1 MKEIHFIINS
11 LEVGGA
17 ERHLSQV
24 LPALK
29 SMGFSIKV
37 IVLSNKA
44 ALKPIFDKA
53 GIPVALGPNF
63 DCLPNIIRK
72 PIYLLTSVFRLMFN
86 FLRNPEVIHHP
97 FLPEA
102 YMLTALAARLTFFK
116 GILVMSRRTVDD
128 YQQRRPMWRR
138 LEQYFHRF
146 TKKALGNSQTIV
158 QQLCQEGFTTDQVGL
173 IYNGIEIEPFQNLPA
188 KSELRNSLGFR
199 TDALVFIV
207 VANLYPYKGHM
218 DLLNA
223 FALIADKL
231 PKNWQLFCAGR
242 SVNTLEYLENHASIL
257 GLSNHVKFLGS
268 RTDTTKLFAA
278 SDIAISSSHEE
289 GLSNSVLEAMATGLP
304 LVVTNVGGNAEAVQ
318 NMVTGLVVPPKNP
331 AILAN
336 ALLYVALDPQLRQ
349 TYGSAGK
356 ERVLQ
361 YFTLQQCVQQYADFY
376 KSLTTV
382 TEYSDA

>member
-1 MKEIHFIINS
+1 MKEVHFIINS

-24 LPALK
+24 LPALR
-29 SMGFSIKV
+29 SMGISIRV
-37 IVLSNKA
+37 IVLSNKV

-53 GIPVALGPNF
+53 GIPVVLGPNF
-63 DCLPNIIRK
+63 DYLPNFIRK

-86 FLRNPEVIHHP
+86 FLKNPKAIHHP

-128 YQQRRPMWRR
+128 YQQRRPIWTK

-146 TKKALGNSQTIV
+146 TKKALGNSQKIV
-158 QQLCQEGFTTDQVGL
+158 EQLCQEGFKTSQVGL
-173 IYNGIEIEPFQNLPA
+173 IYNGIEMEPFQNLPA
-188 KSELRNSLGFR
+188 KSELRNSLGFHS
-199 TDALVFIV
+199 DALVFIV

-242 SVNTLEYLENHASIL
+242 SVNTLENLENHAKIL
-257 GLSNHVKFLGS
+257 GLIDHVNFLGS
-268 RTDTTKLFAA
+268 RTDTAKLFAA

-304 LVVTNVGGNAEAVQ
+304 MVVTNVGGNAEAVQ

-331 AILAN
+331 EILAN
-336 ALLYVALDPQLRQ
+336 ALLTVALDSKLRQ

-356 ERVLQ
+356 KRVLRH
-361 YFTLQQCVQQYADFY
+361 FTLQQCVQQYADFY
-376 KSLTTV
+376 KSL
-382 TEYSDA
+382 SDTKLSDD

>member
-1 MKEIHFIINS
+1 MKEVHFIINS

-24 LPALK
+24 LPALR
-29 SMGFSIKV
+29 SMGISIRV
-37 IVLSNKA
+37 IVLSNKV

-53 GIPVALGPNF
+53 GIPVVLGPNF
-63 DCLPNIIRK
+63 DYLPNFIRK

-86 FLRNPEVIHHP
+86 FLKNPKAIHHP

-128 YQQRRPMWRR
+128 YQQRRPIWTK

-146 TKKALGNSQTIV
+146 TKKALGNSQKIV
-158 QQLCQEGFTTDQVGL
+158 EQLCQEGFKTSQVGL
-173 IYNGIEIEPFQNLPA
+173 IYNGIEMEPFQNLPA
-188 KSELRNSLGFR
+188 KSELRNSLGFHS
-199 TDALVFIV
+199 DALVFIV

-242 SVNTLEYLENHASIL
+242 SVNTLENLENHAKIL
-257 GLSNHVKFLGS
+257 GLIDHVNFLGS
-268 RTDTTKLFAA
+268 RTDTAKLFAA

-304 LVVTNVGGNAEAVQ
+304 MVVTNVGGNAEAVQ

-331 AILAN
+331 EILAN
-336 ALLYVALDPQLRQ
+336 ALLTVALDSRLRQ

-356 ERVLQ
+356 KRVLRH
-361 YFTLQQCVQQYADFY
+361 FTLQQCVQQYADFY
-376 KSLTTV
+376 KSL
-382 TEYSDA
+382 SDTKLSDD

>member
-29 SMGFSIKV
+29 TMGFSITI

-44 ALKPIFDKA
+44 ALKPVFDKA
-53 GIPVALGPNF
+53 GIPVVLGANF
-63 DCLPNIIRK
+63 DCLPSIIRK
-72 PIYLLTSVFRLMFN
+72 PLYLLTAVFRLMLN
-86 FLRNPEVIHHP
+86 FLRNPKVIHHP

-102 YMLTALAARLTFFK
+102 YMLTSLAARLIFFK

-128 YQQRRPMWRR
+128 YQQRRPMWSK

-146 TKKALGNSQTIV
+146 TKKALGNSEKIV
-158 QQLCQEGFTTDQVGL
+158 QQLCHEGFKSEQVGL
-173 IYNGIEIEPFQNLPA
+173 IYNGIEMEPFQNLPS
-188 KSELRNSLGFR
+188 KSELRNSLGFNP
-199 TDALVFIV
+199 DALVFIV

-231 PKNWQLFCAGR
+231 PNNWQLFCAGR
-242 SVNTLEYLENHASIL
+242 SVNTLENLENHAKTL
-257 GLSNHVKFLGS
+257 GIDSHVRFLGS
-268 RTDTTKLFAA
+268 RTDTAKLFAA
-278 SDIAISSSHEE
+278 SDVAISSSHEE

-318 NMVTGLVVPPKNP
+318 DMVTGLVVPPKKP
-331 AILAN
+331 EILAK
-336 ALLYVALDPQLRQ
+336 ALLTVALDPKLRQ
-349 TYGSAGK
+349 TYGNAGK
-356 ERVLQ
+356 ERALKL
-361 YFTLQQCVQQYADFY
+361 FTLQQCVQQYADFY
-376 KSLTTV
+376 KSLST
-382 TEYSDA
+382 DA